1 MRIVSANLR
10 NGRVD
15 PAWLRELVQALRA
28 DVLAL
33 QEADAPHFEA
43 VSSELPHGCF
53 EPGEGHTG
61 MGIALRNDAETG
73 ALALTWR
80 SAQRAWLDPVH
91 WPKLARPLELVNAHI
106 AAPHVYLPPLYGFIL
121 RGRQVRQLAAHFE
134 APSDGSH
141 ASVLIGDFNAT
152 PLWPV
157 YRRLAPLFSDAAIAV
172 AQQLGRPVEPTW
184 GRIGGRRWLRI
195 DHAFTRGVEHRD
207 FQVLA
212 LPDSDHSALV
222 VDLEV

>member
-1 MRIVSANLR
+1 MQIVLLLLAWKGAN
-10 NGRVD
+10 V
-15 PAWLRELVQALRA
+15 
-28 DVLAL
+28 
-33 QEADAPHFEA
+33 
-43 VSSELPHGCF
+43 
-53 EPGEGHTG
+53 
-61 MGIALRNDAETG
+61 
-73 ALALTWR
+73 
-80 SAQRAWLDPVH
+80 
-91 WPKLARPLELVNAHI
+91 I
-106 AAPHVYLPPLYGFIL
+106 AAHSVWI
-121 RGRQVRQLAAHFE
+121 VE
-134 APSDGSH
+134 AERDGSH

-212 LPDSDHSALV
+212 LPDSDHSAIV
-222 VDLEV
+222 VDLEA